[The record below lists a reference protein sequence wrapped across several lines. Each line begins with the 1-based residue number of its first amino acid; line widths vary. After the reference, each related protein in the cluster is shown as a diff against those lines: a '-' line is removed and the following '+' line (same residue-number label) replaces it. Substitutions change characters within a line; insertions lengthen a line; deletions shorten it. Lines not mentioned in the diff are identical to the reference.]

1 MSWFSKWFGNRRS
14 MTEDAFSVLP
24 LTTQIDD
31 EETQIDDVSYE
42 LTNKLAN
49 FLNEDPRDGEPWS
62 EFLIRHTG
70 GADEKSVNDFIS
82 SKVSE
87 KYGVGNVRERV
98 AERQR
103 VTAELLAGRDP
114 KPDRSLLSSRD
125 MATIKLKIY
134 DDLVKLEVDQ
144 VKEKLLSGQE
154 VKWDE
159 LSMTAETLKQTLQ
172 EVTIELK
179 ARHLE
184 EIRYQLE
191 KGHQPVFDNKLVSAD
206 EVAEIAEE
214 VNTANYQWQ
223 LNRQRPNP
231 QPYGVSN
238 YGAESLVADWLTYLG
253 LKNVTVTVASGD
265 GGIDV
270 ETDTHVC
277 QVKNYSSQGVSVQE
291 VRELF
296 GVAVS
301 MGKAPLIF
309 TSSSLTAPAYAF
321 AEANDIAAIQYDAA
335 EAALFALNE
344 LGANLLVSGKYQN

>member
-1 MSWFSKWFGNRRS
+1 MSWFSKWFVKRRL
-14 MTEDAFSVLP
+14 MKEDAFSVLP
-24 LTTQIDD
+24 LTTQIDV

-70 GADEKSVNDFIS
+70 GADEKSVEDFIS
-82 SKVSE
+82 SKKKAAE
-87 KYGVGNVRERV
+87 TQRFREV
-98 AERQR
+98 HAERNR
-103 VTAELLAGRDP
+103 VYREFIAGRDP
-114 KPDRSLLSSRD
+114 NPDRSLLGTSE
-125 MATIKLKIY
+125 MAEIY
-134 DDLVKLEVDQ
+134 ASVYEYRVKQEVDV
-144 VKEKLLSGQE
+144 VKQKLLSGQE
-154 VKWDE
+154 VTRE
-159 LSMTAETLKQTLQ
+159 GLSMTAETFQQTLR
-172 EVTIELK
+172 EVYIELK
-179 ARHLE
+179 ARYLA
-184 EIRYQLE
+184 EIREQLE
-191 KGHQPVFDNKLVSAD
+191 KGDQPVYDNTLVSAE

-214 VNTANYQWQ
+214 VYTANYQWQ

-301 MGKAPLIF
+301 MRKAPLIF
-309 TSSSLTAPAYAF
+309 TSSTLTAAAHEF

-335 EAALFALNE
+335 EAALFPLND
-344 LGANLLVSGKYQN
+344 LGAHLLVSGKYQN